1 MSKADRAN
9 NNDVPDT
16 HYNPN
21 NLYIEEPALEKEE
34 KCNPTDHSVV
44 IIEDAI
50 VNDAF
55 CNAKYRL
62 VDIRYQKVIKEDCSL
77 ESTATSR
84 MI

>member
-1 MSKADRAN
+1 MRIPAAKHYCNGSEIKTEDVSKADRAN

-55 CNAKYRL
+55 CNAKY
-62 VDIRYQKVIKEDCSL
+62 
-77 ESTATSR
+77 
-84 MI
+84 